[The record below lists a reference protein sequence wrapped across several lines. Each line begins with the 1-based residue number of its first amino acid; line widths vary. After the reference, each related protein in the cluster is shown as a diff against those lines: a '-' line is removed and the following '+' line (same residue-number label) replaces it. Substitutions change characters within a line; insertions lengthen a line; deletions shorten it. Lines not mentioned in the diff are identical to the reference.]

1 MTNNTDGAAL
11 LPVTP
16 EGIWTRAAEKLGWH
30 WSHAHGGY
38 VCDHHFDADG
48 AQPSE
53 VTAEDACFI
62 DDIETPD
69 EAKALIG
76 ASK

>member
-1 MTNNTDGAAL
+1 MTTPATQSL

-16 EGIWTRAAEKLGWH
+16 DDIWTRAAEKLGWH
-30 WSHAHGGY
+30 WSPAHCGY
-38 VCDHHFDADG
+38 VCDHHFAPDG
-48 AQPSE
+48 NQPSE

-62 DDIETPD
+62 DAIETLD

-76 ASK
+76 AKQ